1 MRRTY
6 ESLNN
11 ELPHGPAPRR
21 DEDAVVNDY
30 ENSIRRLNIV
40 YKKVTK
46 HAEEVIKILE
56 GFLDQST
63 EDATNDTVPEIQ
75 HLINEIEAKKNRLTD
90 AFAQVTSLK
99 AELDTYGLDQERDR
113 KFATIKG
120 IVQQANESN
129 EKIIDALANVA
140 NLWQQESNAIADGT
154 ANSLRANSL
163 REVQQNNYSPQQI
176 NPNPNPNSMLTPP
189 QNLIQSQREI
199 STDPFAF
206 TDRYC
211 KQQGVNLPS
220 RKEIPDTTKKII
232 LTMGMIGSK
241 TVALQDRFF
250 KQSQDWNRLS
260 LEVEARKNNPI
271 ILIDEHAQQLDA
283 NLQALYRRA
292 RANANRGIPPVNA
305 EGSPLSNDEAAVEQD
320 YVLEGASLST
330 PDDENNS
337 SPSPSCL

>member
-1 MRRTY
+1 MVMKMRKRHDMIND
-6 ESLNN
+6 EFQ
-11 ELPHGPAPRR
+11 HGPAPRR
-21 DEDAVVNDY
+21 DKDSVANDY
-30 ENSIRRLNIV
+30 ENSIRRLNSV
-40 YKKVTK
+40 FKKVTK
-46 HAEEVIKILE
+46 HVEEIKKSLDRL
-56 GFLDQST
+56 LDQIT
-63 EDATNDTVPEIQ
+63 GDATNDTVPEIQ
-75 HLINEIEAKKNRLTD
+75 RLINEIEDKNNQLTD

-113 KFATIKG
+113 QFASIEG
-120 IVQQANESN
+120 IVQQADESN
-129 EKIIDALANVA
+129 KKIIDALANVA
-140 NLWQQESNAIADGT
+140 NLGQQESNAIADGT
-154 ANSLRANSL
+154 ANSLR
-163 REVQQNNYSPQQI
+163 EVQQNNYSQQQI
-176 NPNPNPNSMLTPP
+176 NANPNPNSMLTPP

-305 EGSPLSNDEAAVEQD
+305 EGSPLSNDEEAVAQD
-320 YVLEGASLST
+320 YVLEGVSLST
-330 PDDENNS
+330 PNDENNS
-337 SPSPSCL
+337 SPSPSRF